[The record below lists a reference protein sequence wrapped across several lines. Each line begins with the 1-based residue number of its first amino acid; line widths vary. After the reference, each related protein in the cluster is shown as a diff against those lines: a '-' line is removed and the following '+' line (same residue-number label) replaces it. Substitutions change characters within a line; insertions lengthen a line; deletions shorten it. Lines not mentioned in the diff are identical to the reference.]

1 MQGELVYHH
10 HYCAMIQ
17 VSQVSMEPNRPEK
30 QEPLTYIPSSLAVS
44 FLAFLFFSFSVSG
57 FVNKVKYGEENSL
70 R

>member
-1 MQGELVYHH
+1 MYDH

-44 FLAFLFFSFSVSG
+44 FLAFLFFFSFSVSG
-57 FVNKVKYGEENSL
+57 FVNKMKYGEENSL
-70 R
+70 G